1 MRIEFNRDIKDNRIT
16 SLAPIYYWK
25 KPESDKSNIYIR
37 WFILD
42 QKEVL
47 YAGNKSLCE
56 VYYFQVDIF
65 SSGDYDLISD
75 RVKEVMIEKRY
86 LLTEQADEVEELK
99 DDTLLYHKVLRFK
112 KEKFKGVD

>member
-25 KPESDKSNIYIR
+25 KPESDKSNPYIR

-42 QKEVL
+42 QKETL
-47 YAGNKSLCE
+47 YAGNKPLCE
-56 VYYFQVDIF
+56 VFYFQVDIF
-65 SSGDYDLISD
+65 SLDDYDAISD
-75 RVKEVMIEKRY
+75 KVKEILKEKKY
-86 LLTEQADEVEELK
+86 LLTDQSDEVEELE

-112 KEKFKGVD
+112 KEKFKRS